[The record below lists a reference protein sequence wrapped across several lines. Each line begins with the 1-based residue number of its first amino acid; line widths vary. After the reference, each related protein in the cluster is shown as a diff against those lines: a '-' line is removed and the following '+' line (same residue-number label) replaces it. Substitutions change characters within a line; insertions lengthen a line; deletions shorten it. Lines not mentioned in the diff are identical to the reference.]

1 MLEKMSDFFTA
12 RVDGYDEHMI
22 QNVEGCKEAY
32 IEMANRVPRNSAK
45 LLDLGCGTG
54 LELNEIFKVIPYVSV
69 TGIDMT
75 QAMLEKL
82 KQKYGDKNINIICG
96 SYFDID
102 LGNLVYDCAISCQTM
117 HHFSHEKKI
126 SLYEKVLKSLK
137 KNGVYIECDYMIE
150 SQADEDFY
158 FAENSRIRKEMNL
171 SDSEFYHYDTPCTVQ
186 NQLNLFEKA
195 GFSKAEKVYRIENT
209 TIIIAYK

>member
-22 QNVEGCKEAY
+22 ENVEGCKEAY
-32 IEMANRVPRNSAK
+32 IEIANYVPKNATK

-54 LELNEIFKVIPYVSV
+54 LELDEIFKLIPHISV
-69 TGIDMT
+69 TGIDIT

-82 KQKYGDKNINIICG
+82 KQKYGKKDINIICG
-96 SYFDID
+96 NYFDID
-102 LGNLVYDCAISCQTM
+102 LGNSVYDCAISFQTM
-117 HHFSHEKKI
+117 HHFSHKKKI
-126 SLYEKVLKSLK
+126 SLYEKVCKSLK
-137 KNGVYIECDYMIE
+137 ENGVYIECDYMVE

-158 FAENSRIRKEMNL
+158 FAENNRIRKAMNVPEN
-171 SDSEFYHYDTPCTVQ
+171 EFYHYDTPCTIQ
-186 NQLNLFEKA
+186 NQLNMFEKA